1 MTATSRSPR
10 INRRTRH
17 MARPCPA
24 GGVCA
29 ATLRLPATLLL
40 LAALLAGGCSHNETP
55 DDAAAFEIVK
65 SYEQGPLRVDL
76 KVERSK
82 ISVADRLRVVLEATA
97 PESEAV
103 ELPDRT
109 EKLGEFAVTDS
120 RTIQPRLLE
129 DGRVLYRRSYV
140 LEPFLPGEYKLPPLT
155 VRHAERH
162 PQAATPPEAS
172 TEAISTEEI
181 SIEVASMLPENDQ
194 PPRIKEI
201 ADPVEMPA
209 PWWPWAAAAVALAAL
224 LAALLWWRRRKRLE
238 QEAVP
243 PPAPHEVAYHELE
256 KLLAAGLLEKGEA
269 KLFYLRL
276 SNVLRHYIE
285 DRFGLRAPEQTT
297 EEFLAELGRSQPF
310 APAHKELLQSFLEH
324 CDLVKFAEM
333 EPTRGEAETAVALCR
348 QFVDETKHEEAP
360 TPEPVSAA

>member
-1 MTATSRSPR
+1 
-10 INRRTRH
+10 
-17 MARPCPA
+17 
-24 GGVCA
+24 V
-29 ATLRLPATLLL
+29 
-40 LAALLAGGCSHNETP
+40 LAALLTAACSRSTSP
-55 DDAAAFEIVK
+55 DEATAFEIVK
-65 SYEQGPLRVDL
+65 TYEQGPLRVDL

-97 PESEAV
+97 PESQNV
-103 ELPDRT
+103 ELPGRA
-109 EKLGEFAVTDS
+109 EKLGEFAIADS
-120 RTIQPRLLE
+120 RTIQPRLIE
-129 DGRVLYRRSYV
+129 AGRVLHRRSYV
-140 LEPFLPGEYKLPPLT
+140 LEPFLAGEYKLPPLT
-155 VRHAERH
+155 VRHKEKQ
-162 PQAATPPEAS
+162 PQATASPETS
-172 TEAISTEEI
+172 NPSISTEEI
-181 SIEVASMLPENDQ
+181 TIAVSSVLPDTEQQ
-194 PPRIKEI
+194 PQIKEI

-209 PWWPWAAAAVALAAL
+209 PWWPWAAAGVALAAM
-224 LAALLWWRRRKRLE
+224 LAALWWWRRRKRLE

-324 CDLVKFAEM
+324 CDLVKFAEL
-333 EPTRGEAETAVALCR
+333 EPTRREAETAVALCR

-360 TPEPVSAA
+360 TPEPVTTA